1 MAFQLGLFCLVQVFV
16 SHLNQMINHKG
27 CDPSSPPL
35 RMNQQEGDVGFVI
48 FDIRHHEAKSD
59 HHFLIKHHDAEIRVL
74 QALGQVHTFEIT
86 RTQSATA
93 LVISIQAGGEHI
105 YARTTKYRH
114 VICSKE
120 CFSLSY
126 QKSYPAKT
134 YPDTWS

>member
-1 MAFQLGLFCLVQVFV
+1 MAFQLGLFCLVQVSV

-59 HHFLIKHHDAEIRVL
+59 HHFLIKHHDAEIWVL

-86 RTQSATA
+86 HTIGKSFSYIYTGRGCAYYQIQTCNLQQTMFSAE
-93 LVISIQAGGEHI
+93 LPKILPGQNIS
-105 YARTTKYRH
+105 
-114 VICSKE
+114 
-120 CFSLSY
+120 
-126 QKSYPAKT
+126 
-134 YPDTWS
+134 